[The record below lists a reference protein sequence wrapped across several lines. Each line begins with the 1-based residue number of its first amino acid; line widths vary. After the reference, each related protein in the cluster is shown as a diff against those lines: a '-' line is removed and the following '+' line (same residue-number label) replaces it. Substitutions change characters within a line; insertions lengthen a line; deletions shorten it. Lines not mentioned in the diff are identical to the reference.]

1 MEKLLIKGGNPLS
14 GTIKCSGAK
23 NAALPM
29 IAATILSK
37 DSIVLKNLPF
47 LQDITTMF
55 ELLGSMGAEIILN
68 EDMDFTISSNNL
80 SDTEARY
87 ELVKTM
93 RASILVLGPLVARY
107 GKARIA
113 LPGGCAIGSRPVN
126 FHLDALEQLGAKI
139 ELKSGYIEA
148 TADRLQGARIKF
160 DGITVTGTENIMM
173 AAALAEGTSHL
184 TNVAKEP
191 EIVDLAEMLNAMGAK
206 IKGAGTDE
214 ITIEGVKELTGVT
227 FNIPADRIEAGTY
240 LAAAVVTC
248 GDICIDGINPNR
260 LKKVLEKLA
269 ETGAEITFTDDSISL
284 SMKLKKPKPVDI
296 TTAPFPEFPTDMQAQ
311 FSVISA
317 IANGVSNIYENV
329 FENRFMHI
337 QELNRMGCDIS
348 VKGNHA
354 VVKGVGT
361 LYGAEVMATDL
372 RASAS
377 LILAGL
383 CAEGDTIVDRIY
395 HIDRGYERIEE
406 KLNYLGANI
415 LRLPS

>member
-1 MEKLLIKGGNPLS
+1 MEKLLIKGGKSLR
-14 GTIKCSGAK
+14 GTIKCAGAK

-29 IAATILSK
+29 IAATILS
-37 DSIVLKNLPF
+37 SENVILKNLPY

-55 ELLGSMGAEIILN
+55 ELLGSMGAKIVLN
-68 EDMDFTISSNNL
+68 ENMDFDISSNNL
-80 SDTEARY
+80 DDTEARY

-107 GKARIA
+107 GRARIA

-139 ELKSGYIEA
+139 ILRNGYIEA
-148 TADRLQGARIKF
+148 TANELVGTKIKF
-160 DGITVTGTENIMM
+160 DGVTVTGTENIMM
-173 AAALAEGTSHL
+173 AACLAKGTTYL

-191 EIVDLAEMLNAMGAK
+191 EIEDLANLLNAMGADVQ
-206 IKGAGTDE
+206 GAGTDE
-214 ITIEGVKELTGVT
+214 IVINGVSNLHGTS
-227 FNIPADRIEAGTY
+227 FSIPADRIEAGTY
-240 LAAAVVTC
+240 LVAAAVTKGNVNV
-248 GDICIDGINPNR
+248 DGINPER
-260 LKKVLEKLA
+260 LSKVIQKLE
-269 ETGAEITFTDDSISL
+269 ESGADISMTNNSIAL
-284 SMKLKKPKPVDI
+284 SMENSELKPVDI

-311 FSVISA
+311 FSVMNA
-317 IANGVSNIYENV
+317 IANGTSNIYETV

-337 QELNRMGCDIS
+337 QELNRMGCDIEIN
-348 VKGNHA
+348 GNQA
-354 VVKGVGT
+354 VIKGVKS

-383 CAEGDTIVDRIY
+383 CAEGQTTVSRIY

-406 KLNYLGANI
+406 KLNYLGAEI

>member
-269 ETGAEITFTDDSISL
+269 ETGAEITCTDDSISL
-284 SMKLKKPKPVDI
+284 SMKLEKPKPVDI

-317 IANGVSNIYENV
+317 MADGVSNIYENV

>member
-1 MEKLLIKGGNPLS
+1 MEKLLIKGGSSLS
-14 GTIKCSGAK
+14 GKISCSGAK

-29 IAATILSK
+29 IASTILCNEK
-37 DSIVLKNLPF
+37 VVLKNLPY

-55 ELLGSMGAEIILN
+55 ELLGSMGAEILLDEN
-68 EDMDFTISSNNL
+68 MDFTISSFNL
-80 SDTEARY
+80 NDIQARY

-93 RASILVLGPLVARY
+93 RASILVLGPLVAKY

-126 FHLDALEQLGAKI
+126 YHLDALKQLGAEIK
-139 ELKSGYIEA
+139 LKNGYIEA
-148 TADRLQGARIKF
+148 SAKKLIGSNIRF

-173 AAALAEGTSHL
+173 AATLAQGETIL

-191 EIVDLAEMLNAMGAK
+191 EIIDLADMLNSMGAN
-206 IKGAGTDE
+206 IKGAGTDQ
-214 ITIEGVKELTGVT
+214 ITIKGVSELSGTT
-227 FNIPADRIEAGTY
+227 FTIPADRIEAGTY
-240 LAAAVVTC
+240 LVAAAVTH
-248 GDICIDGINPNR
+248 GNITIDSINPDR
-260 LKKVLEKLA
+260 LMKVINMIERSGSK
-269 ETGAEITFTDDSISL
+269 ISFDDNSISI
-284 SMKLKKPKPVDI
+284 SMNKDRPDPVDI

-311 FSVISA
+311 FSVINA
-317 IANGVSNIYENV
+317 ISNGVSNIYETV

-337 QELNRMGCDIS
+337 LELNRMGCDIE

-354 VVKGVGT
+354 IINGVESI
-361 LYGAEVMATDL
+361 YGAEVMATDL

-383 CAEGDTIVDRIY
+383 CAKGETVVDRIY

-415 LRLPS
+415 VRLPS

>member
-29 IAATILSK
+29 IAATILCK

-269 ETGAEITFTDDSISL
+269 ETGAEITCTDDSISL
-284 SMKLKKPKPVDI
+284 SMKLEKPKPVDI

-317 IANGVSNIYENV
+317 MANGVSNIYENV

>member
-29 IAATILSK
+29 IAATILCK

-260 LKKVLEKLA
+260 LKKVLEKLS
-269 ETGAEITFTDDSISL
+269 ETGAEITCTNDSISL
-284 SMKLKKPKPVDI
+284 SMKLEKPKPVDI

-317 IANGVSNIYENV
+317 KANGVSNIYENV

-354 VVKGVGT
+354 VVKGVDT

>member
-1 MEKLLIKGGNPLS
+1 MEKLLIKGGKSLR
-14 GTIKCSGAK
+14 GTIKCAGAK

-29 IAATILSK
+29 IAATILS
-37 DSIVLKNLPF
+37 SENVILKNLPY

-55 ELLGSMGAEIILN
+55 ELLGSMGAKIVLN
-68 EDMDFTISSNNL
+68 ENMDFDISSNNL
-80 SDTEARY
+80 DDTEARY

-107 GKARIA
+107 GRARIA

-139 ELKSGYIEA
+139 ILRNGYIEA
-148 TADRLQGARIKF
+148 TANELVGTKIKF

-173 AAALAEGTSHL
+173 AACLAKGTTYL

-191 EIVDLAEMLNAMGAK
+191 EIEDLANLLNSMGADVC
-206 IKGAGTDE
+206 GAGTDE
-214 ITIEGVKELTGVT
+214 IVINGISNLHGTS
-227 FNIPADRIEAGTY
+227 FSIPADRIEAGTY
-240 LAAAVVTC
+240 LVAAAVTKGNVNV
-248 GDICIDGINPNR
+248 DGINPER
-260 LKKVLEKLA
+260 LSKVIQKLE
-269 ETGAEITFTDDSISL
+269 ESGADISMTNNSIAL
-284 SMKLKKPKPVDI
+284 SMENSELKPVDI

-311 FSVISA
+311 FSVMNA
-317 IANGVSNIYENV
+317 IAKGTSNIYETV

-337 QELNRMGCDIS
+337 QELNRMGCDIEIN
-348 VKGNHA
+348 GNQA
-354 VVKGVGT
+354 VIKGVKS

-383 CAEGDTIVDRIY
+383 CAEGQTTVSRIY

-406 KLNYLGANI
+406 KLNYLGAEI

>member
-29 IAATILSK
+29 IAATILCKESV
-37 DSIVLKNLPF
+37 VLRNLPF

-55 ELLGSMGAEIILN
+55 ELLGSMGAQIILN
-68 EDMDFTISSNNL
+68 EDMDFTISSNKL

-139 ELKSGYIEA
+139 ELKNGYIEA
-148 TADRLQGARIKF
+148 TADRLQGTRVKF

-173 AAALAEGTSHL
+173 AAALAEGTSYL

-191 EIVDLAEMLNAMGAK
+191 EIVDLAEMLNAMGAN

-214 ITIEGVKELTGVT
+214 IVIEGVEELTGVT
-227 FNIPADRIEAGTY
+227 FDIPADRIEAGTY
-240 LAAAVVTC
+240 LAAAVVTS
-248 GDICIDGINPNR
+248 GDIRIDGINPDR

-269 ETGAEITFTDDSISL
+269 ETGAEITCTDDSISL
-284 SMKLKKPKPVDI
+284 SMNLEKPKPVDI

-317 IANGVSNIYENV
+317 MADGVSNIYENV

-348 VKGNHA
+348 VQGNHA
-354 VVKGVGT
+354 LVKGVNT

-383 CAEGDTIVDRIY
+383 CAEGETVVDRIY

>member
-1 MEKLLIKGGNPLS
+1 MEKLLIKGGNSLS
-14 GTIKCSGAK
+14 GKISCSGAK

-29 IAATILSK
+29 IASTILSNE
-37 DSIVLKNLPF
+37 SIVLKNLPY

-55 ELLGSMGAEIILN
+55 ELLGSMGAEILLN
-68 EDMDFTISSNNL
+68 ENMDFTISSFDL
-80 SDTEARY
+80 KDIQARY

-93 RASILVLGPLVARY
+93 RASILVLGPLVAKY

-126 FHLDALEQLGAKI
+126 YHLDALKQLGAKI
-139 ELKSGYIEA
+139 KLKNGYIEA
-148 TADRLQGARIKF
+148 SANKLVGSNIRF
-160 DGITVTGTENIMM
+160 DGVTVTGTENIMM
-173 AAALAEGTSHL
+173 AATLAQGVTVL

-191 EIVDLAEMLNAMGAK
+191 EIIDLADMLNSMGAD

-214 ITIEGVKELTGVT
+214 ITIKGVNELLGTSFT
-227 FNIPADRIEAGTY
+227 IPADRIEAGTY
-240 LAAAVVTC
+240 LVAAAVTN
-248 GDICIDGINPNR
+248 GSITIDSINPNR
-260 LKKVLEKLA
+260 LMKVINMIERSGPK
-269 ETGAEITFTDDSISL
+269 ISFDDNSISI
-284 SMKLKKPKPVDI
+284 SMNKDRLDPVDI

-311 FSVISA
+311 FSVINA
-317 IANGVSNIYENV
+317 ISSGVSNIYETV

-337 QELNRMGCDIS
+337 LELNRMGCDIK

-354 VVKGVGT
+354 IIKGVESI
-361 LYGAEVMATDL
+361 YGAEVMATDL

-383 CAEGDTIVDRIY
+383 CAKGETVVDRIY

-415 LRLPS
+415 VRLPS

>member
-1 MEKLLIKGGNPLS
+1 VEKLLIKGGKSLS
-14 GTIKCSGAK
+14 GKISCSGAK

-29 IAATILSK
+29 IAATILCDEK
-37 DSIVLKNLPF
+37 VILKNLPY

-55 ELLGSMGAEIILN
+55 ELLGSMGSEILLN
-68 EDMDFTISSNNL
+68 ENMDFTISSSNL
-80 SDTEARY
+80 KDIEARY

-93 RASILVLGPLVARY
+93 RASILVLGPLLAKY

-126 FHLDALEQLGAKI
+126 FHLDALKQLGATI
-139 ELKSGYIEA
+139 SLRNGYIEA
-148 TADRLQGARIKF
+148 SAKKLKGANIRF
-160 DGITVTGTENIMM
+160 NGITVTGTENLMM
-173 AAALAEGTSHL
+173 AATLASGSTVL

-191 EIVDLAEMLNAMGAK
+191 EIADLADMLNSMGAD
-206 IKGAGTDE
+206 IQGAGTDK
-214 ITIEGVKELTGVT
+214 IVINGVDKLIGTT

-240 LAAAVVTC
+240 LAAAAVTK
-248 GDICIDGINPNR
+248 GNVTIEGINPQR
-260 LKKVLEKLA
+260 LMIVIEKLRNS
-269 ETGAEITFTDDSISL
+269 GADIDYQDNSISINMSL
-284 SMKLKKPKPVDI
+284 ESPHPVDI

-311 FSVISA
+311 FSVINA
-317 IANGVSNIYENV
+317 ISNGTSNIYETV

-337 QELNRMGCDIS
+337 LELNRMGCDIE

-354 VVKGVGT
+354 KIKGVKSI
-361 LYGAEVMATDL
+361 YGAQVMATDL

-383 CAEGDTIVDRIY
+383 CANGETVVDRIY

-406 KLNYLGANI
+406 KLNYLGADI
-415 LRLPS
+415 IRLPS

>member
-1 MEKLLIKGGNPLS
+1 
-14 GTIKCSGAK
+14 
-23 NAALPM
+23 M
-29 IAATILSK
+29 IAATILCNEK
-37 DSIVLKNLPF
+37 ITLKNLPY

-55 ELLGSMGAEIILN
+55 ELLGSMGANILLDEN
-68 EDMDFTISSNNL
+68 MNFTISSSEL
-80 SDTEARY
+80 LDTEARY

-93 RASILVLGPLVARY
+93 RASILVLGPLVAKY

-139 ELKSGYIEA
+139 ELKNGYIEA
-148 TADRLQGARIKF
+148 SAKELIGTSIKF

-173 AAALAEGTSHL
+173 AACLAKGTTSL

-191 EIVDLAEMLNAMGAK
+191 EIEDLAEFLNEMGAK

-214 ITIEGVKELTGVT
+214 IIIEGVSELEGTT
-227 FNIPADRIEAGTY
+227 FSIPADRIEAATY
-240 LAAAVVTC
+240 LAAATVTQ
-248 GDICIDGINPNR
+248 GNICIKGINPKR
-260 LKKVLEKLA
+260 LKKVLDKL
-269 ETGAEITFTDDSISL
+269 EESGAEISCDENSISL
-284 SMKLKKPKPVDI
+284 SMSKQKPKPVDI

-311 FSVISA
+311 FSVINA
-317 IANGVSNIYENV
+317 IADGTSNIYETV

-337 QELNRMGCDIS
+337 QELNRMGCDIE
-348 VKGNHA
+348 VNGNQA
-354 VVKGVGT
+354 IVKGVKN

-383 CAEGDTIVDRIY
+383 CAEGQTIVDRIY

-406 KLNYLGANI
+406 KLNYLGADI
-415 LRLPS
+415 IRLPS

>member
-1 MEKLLIKGGNPLS
+1 MEKLLIKGGNSLS
-14 GTIKCSGAK
+14 GKISCSGAK

-29 IAATILSK
+29 IASTILSNE
-37 DSIVLKNLPF
+37 SVVLKNLPY

-55 ELLGSMGAEIILN
+55 ELLGSMGAEILLDEN
-68 EDMDFTISSNNL
+68 MDFTISSFNL
-80 SDTEARY
+80 KDIQARY

-93 RASILVLGPLVARY
+93 RASILVLGPLVAKY

-126 FHLDALEQLGAKI
+126 YHLDALKQLGAKI
-139 ELKSGYIEA
+139 KLKNGYIEA
-148 TADRLQGARIKF
+148 SANKLVGSNIRF
-160 DGITVTGTENIMM
+160 DGVTVTGTENIMM
-173 AAALAEGTSHL
+173 AATLAQGVTVL

-191 EIVDLAEMLNAMGAK
+191 EIIDLADMLNSMGAD

-214 ITIEGVKELTGVT
+214 ITIKGVNELFGTSFT
-227 FNIPADRIEAGTY
+227 IPADRIEAGTY
-240 LAAAVVTC
+240 LVAAAVTN
-248 GDICIDGINPNR
+248 GSITIDSINPNR
-260 LKKVLEKLA
+260 LMKVINMIERSGPK
-269 ETGAEITFTDDSISL
+269 ISFDDNSISI
-284 SMKLKKPKPVDI
+284 SMNKDRPDPVDI

-311 FSVISA
+311 FSVINA
-317 IANGVSNIYENV
+317 ISSGVSNIYETV

-337 QELNRMGCDIS
+337 LELNRMGCDIE

-354 VVKGVGT
+354 IIKGVESI
-361 LYGAEVMATDL
+361 YGAEVMATDL

-383 CAEGDTIVDRIY
+383 CAKGETVVDRIY

-415 LRLPS
+415 VRLPS

>member
-1 MEKLLIKGGNPLS
+1 MEKLLIKGGRSLS
-14 GTIKCSGAK
+14 GKISCSGAK

-29 IAATILSK
+29 IAATIMCDDK
-37 DSIVLKNLPF
+37 VVLKNLPY

-55 ELLGSMGAEIILN
+55 ELLGSMGSEILLDEN
-68 EDMDFTISSNNL
+68 MDFTISSANL
-80 SDTEARY
+80 KDIEARY

-93 RASILVLGPLVARY
+93 RASILVLGPLLSKY

-126 FHLDALEQLGAKI
+126 FHLDALKQMGASI
-139 ELKSGYIEA
+139 TLRNGYIEA
-148 TADRLQGARIKF
+148 NASKLKGANIKF
-160 DGITVTGTENIMM
+160 EGVTVTGTENLMM
-173 AAALAEGTSHL
+173 AATLAEGQTIL

-191 EIVDLAEMLNAMGAK
+191 EIADLADMLNSMGAK
-206 IKGAGTDE
+206 ISGAGTDK
-214 ITIEGVKELTGVT
+214 IVIDGVDKLKGTI
-227 FNIPADRIEAGTY
+227 FDIPADRIEAGTY
-240 LAAAVVTC
+240 LVAAAVTK
-248 GDICIDGINPNR
+248 GSITIDGINPNR
-260 LKKVLEKLA
+260 LMKVIDKLRA
-269 ETGAEITFTDDSISL
+269 AGAEIDYNEDSISIN
-284 SMKLKKPKPVDI
+284 MKLEFPNPVDI

-311 FSVISA
+311 FSVINA
-317 IANGVSNIYENV
+317 ISSGTANIYETV

-337 QELNRMGCDIS
+337 LELNRMGCDIS

-354 VVKGVGT
+354 VIQGVKSI
-361 LYGAEVMATDL
+361 YGAQVMATDL

-383 CAEGDTIVDRIY
+383 CAEGETVVDRIY

-415 LRLPS
+415 IRLPS